1 MKNLILSPSLDLIEF
16 TGNILLEDKE
26 SLCQNLI
33 IFPGKR
39 PASFLR
45 KYLSEKLKLPFESPR
60 IFSIDEFI
68 DFAYQSL
75 TLPDRK
81 IDDIDGISL
90 LFKLNQ
96 QEILIGK
103 EGLTLDDFLPWGL
116 KIFSDFE
123 EMHIEK
129 IKPEQIKGIEIVAED
144 KIPANI
150 KEKLGKLSVLYT
162 SFYDYLFSHNLST
175 RAMRYRKAAEDVK
188 KIDITPFKGVLFI
201 GFFALTKSEIILFKE
216 LKNYDKV
223 NFIFQKGHNIERII
237 SALEIEVEEKESPPQ
252 GPTIQFHKAMDIHGE
267 IFALNQVLSQK
278 KNFDSKDLI
287 VLPLSDTLF
296 PLLQQTLGFAKEYNI
311 SLGYPLFRTQVY
323 GVVEKLSRLLT
334 TKEGDNY
341 FLPDYLSFVLHPYVK
356 NIRLGPASYLSRI
369 IFHTIEEQAKSLKKT
384 FILLEEIEENSNIIN
399 DCLRKITGLNDYIAE
414 PEIKGHLKNIHQVMI
429 RPFEKIED
437 IGDFCDKL
445 LKFFSFISMNSS
457 ANLHPYTVPFIEIIL
472 KVLHELKTSELKN
485 ERFKEVDSYFHLL
498 RNYIQQINYPF
509 TGTPVKGLQV
519 LGFLETRNL
528 KFDSVYFLDVNE
540 GIIPA
545 IRKEDTILPYIV
557 RKTLGLPTHEER
569 EKISSYYFE
578 TLIAGAKEVHI
589 FYVESADKEKSR
601 FVERL
606 IWRLQKE
613 KKTLDL
619 PKIDETFFEV
629 NFAQTNPQEV
639 KKSDHLIK
647 YIQDKLIFSPTGLDT
662 YLHCPLDFYYKE
674 VLKLEEKEDI
684 SDDLDRRDIG
694 KIVHKVLQKFFNQKI
709 GEKLIIKEKDY
720 QNIEGIVEEEV
731 YPHSDRGPIYLIKLQ
746 IKKRMRDVLEYHE
759 KHCKET
765 MILKCEDKVKVEV
778 NIPCE
783 KKVRLK
789 GKIDRVERRGE
800 ETFIVD
806 YKTGKQAYMPDYEKF
821 INSSRQEWHKTLKS
835 VQLPFYLLLYRQ
847 KNKDIPIEKINSSL
861 LLLGGKSIEEKQLL
875 DETCPR
881 IPDKNIREQVFSSGK
896 GRKKQKELPS
906 RKEILEGYQKAIFTL
921 IDEIL
926 NPVVSFTPAPEPEKK
941 CLLCAFRVIC
951 GHQWLVKEW

>member
-60 IFSIDEFI
+60 IFSIDEYI

-123 EMHIEK
+123 EMYIEK
-129 IKPEQIKGIEIVAED
+129 IIPEQIKGIEIIAED

-188 KIDITPFKGVLFI
+188 KIDITPFKRVLFI
-201 GFFALTKSEIILFKE
+201 GFFALTKSETIIFKE
-216 LKNYDKV
+216 LRNNDKV
-223 NFIFQKGHNIERII
+223 NFIFQKGHDIERII
-237 SALEIEVEEKESPPQ
+237 SDLEIEVEEKGTPLPDKDILGQAQ
-252 GPTIQFHKAMDIHGE
+252 GQTIQFHKAMDIHGE
-267 IFALNQVLSQK
+267 IFALNHVLSQRK
-278 KNFDSKDLI
+278 KLDSKDLI

-334 TKEGDNY
+334 TKEGDSY
-341 FLPDYLSFVLHPYVK
+341 LLPDYLSFVLHPYVK
-356 NIRLGPASYLSRI
+356 NIYFDGASYLTRI
-369 IFHTIEEQAKSLKKT
+369 IFHTIEEEAKSLKKT
-384 FILLEEIEENSNIIN
+384 FILLKDIEENSNIIN
-399 DCLRKITGLNDYIAE
+399 DCLKKITGLKDYITE
-414 PEIKGHLKNIHQVMI
+414 HEIKGHLKNIHQIMI

-437 IGDFCDKL
+437 IGDFCDKI
-445 LKFFSFISMNSS
+445 LKFFSFISRNSS
-457 ANLHPYTVPFIEIIL
+457 ANQHPYTAPFIKTML
-472 KVLHELKTSELKN
+472 KVLDELKNSELKN
-485 ERFKEVDSYFHLL
+485 ERFKEIDSYFHLL
-498 RNYIQQINYPF
+498 RNYIRQIHYPF

-528 KFDSVYFLDVNE
+528 KFENIFFLDVNE

-545 IRKEDTILPYIV
+545 TRKEDTILPYPV

-569 EKISSYYFE
+569 EKIASYYFE

-589 FYVESADKEKSR
+589 FYVESADKEKGR

-613 KKTLDL
+613 KMTLDL
-619 PKIDETFFEV
+619 PKIDETSFEV
-629 NFAQTNPQEV
+629 NFAQTDPQEV
-639 KKSDHLIK
+639 KKSDRLIK
-647 YIQDKLIFSPTGLDT
+647 YILDKLVFSPTGLDT
-662 YLHCPLDFYYKE
+662 YLHCPLKFYYRE
-674 VLKLEEKEDI
+674 VLKLEEKENI
-684 SDDLDRRDIG
+684 SEDLERKDIG
-694 KIVHKVLQKFFNQKI
+694 KIVHTVLQRFFNQKI

-720 QNIEGIVEEEV
+720 QKIEGVVEEVFREV
-731 YPHSDRGPIYLIKLQ
+731 YPHSDRGVIYLIKLQ

-765 MILKCEDKVKVEV
+765 TILE
-778 NIPCE
+778 CE
-783 KKVRLK
+783 KPVPEGLYLEKVRLK
-789 GKIDRVERRGE
+789 GKIDRVEQRGE

-806 YKTGKQAYMPDYEKF
+806 YKTGRQAYMPDYEKF

-861 LLLGGKSIEEKQLL
+861 LLLGGKNIEEKKLL

-881 IPDKNIREQVFSSGK
+881 IFSSEKGK
-896 GRKKQKELPS
+896 KKQKELLP
-906 RKEILEGYQKAIFTL
+906 KKKILEGYQKAIFTL

-926 NPVVSFTPAPEPEKK
+926 NPAVSFTPAPEPEKR
-941 CLLCAFRVIC
+941 CPLCDFRIIC
-951 GHQWLVKEW
+951 GRQWLVKEW